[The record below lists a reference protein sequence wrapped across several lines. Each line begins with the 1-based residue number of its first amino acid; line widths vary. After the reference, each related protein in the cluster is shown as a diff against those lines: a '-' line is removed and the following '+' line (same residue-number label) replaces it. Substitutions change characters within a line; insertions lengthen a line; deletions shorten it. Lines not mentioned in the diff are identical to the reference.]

1 MAKINVSPEILKQ
14 ITANKILVWQ
24 NTIADAGLDA
34 QVAQYIDDSRLS
46 AEAAARLKQAL
57 KAI

>member
-46 AEAAARLKQAL
+46 AEAAARLK
-57 KAI
+57 